1 MSVYQFL
8 ASDAMLAT
16 VENDKVFLF
25 SIKEAQERGISF
37 PFDEKVLS
45 RINENKEYTVLYFEK
60 REDLGKI
67 DIYLEVNEDLAIY
80 SMNYTKKKYCYTLNW
95 SYAEER
101 AEQLIDYIKR
111 NLKKTK
117 EMTSFF
123 FFFDRVRHWRLHQSH
138 IELKEV

>member
-60 REDLGKI
+60 REDL
-67 DIYLEVNEDLAIY
+67 AIY

-117 EMTSFF
+117 EMTSFSF
-123 FFFDRVRHWRLHQSH
+123 RVDRVRHWRLHQSH